1 MLKCFYPLRQETPGR
16 LSVLRSVFPWILLL
30 FFLGPGPALPP
41 LVPISHPRSSFSS
54 LEVYPLNFDE
64 ILSDPDLGSGT
75 FSILRRTWTQE
86 CGVPRMTDVEEIFAF
101 GTVHPALPA
110 QLELLPEEYRHEPV
124 VLIHSTE
131 PLSLGEEQGDSWTAP
146 DEIRCGEAVYRVF
159 QVRPWQAYGFWK
171 AWAVRI

>member
-1 MLKCFYPLRQETPGR
+1 M
-16 LSVLRSVFPWILLL
+16 
-30 FFLGPGPALPP
+30 
-41 LVPISHPRSSFSS
+41 
-54 LEVYPLNFDE
+54 NFDE
-64 ILSDPDLGSGT
+64 ILSDPDLGAGT

-86 CGVPRMTDVEEIFAF
+86 CGVPRTTGVEEIFAF

>member
-1 MLKCFYPLRQETPGR
+1 ML
-16 LSVLRSVFPWILLL
+16 FPSPAGDAGPAFCPPFCVSMDSSP

-41 LVPISHPRSSFSS
+41 LVPFSRPRSSFSS

-86 CGVPRMTDVEEIFAF
+86 CGVPRMTGVEEIFAF

-146 DEIRCGEAVYRVF
+146 DEILCGDAVYRVF